1 MLIRAPRSP
10 NFNRNGCGGNGDTY
24 HGRTN
29 NQSRK
34 YTEFHNKNMDSNLG
48 SVLPE
53 HRLIYAKKNG
63 GGFKD
68 KKRSPRIPNK
78 VASQCIYR

>member
-1 MLIRAPRSP
+1 MLIWAPRSANINP
-10 NFNRNGCGGNGDTY
+10 NGCGENGDTY

-34 YTEFHNKNMDSNLG
+34 HTEFHKNMDSNLR

-53 HRLIYAKKNG
+53 HRLIYVKKNG
-63 GGFKD
+63 SGFKD
-68 KKRSPRIPNK
+68 KKRSPRIPNI